1 MEELDKRPLFSIV
14 AIMKNEAN
22 TLPKLFSGLTE
33 YQARGGEVVIL
44 DTGSTDN
51 SAEIARNF
59 GAIVHEVGEKF
70 ITVINSQ
77 LAGAI
82 NKEFVVEG
90 EEDIVKAGNKLFDFA
105 AARNYVSSLAT
116 NNFIVTL
123 DCDEKY
129 SRFDIDIINDLIS
142 QGYEQLE
149 YNFVYAHDAV
159 GNPAVQFI
167 QSKAFD
173 RRKLKWVNK
182 VHEVLHGD
190 AKRIYVAENV
200 ILLEHFQEQ
209 GKEHRSNYLTGLGT
223 DSYENPSNDRN
234 LFYCAREMMYHGRPK
249 SAIKAFMRH
258 QKFNGWDAE
267 RAQGL
272 IYIGDC
278 YGILNEPEKQLE
290 YYHKGFDA
298 YPKRREALI
307 RIASYYRHRNNPH
320 ATAAYA
326 NATLVIPQTGFY
338 ADAMNEYRETPHEFL
353 YWACNLMG
361 DKEAAKWH
369 FHQAYSFQPD
379 HPKYI
384 ADSKE
389 ILGFQLSDVQGWM
402 TLEEQVA
409 LFNEAKKA
417 NVVVEIGSWKSR
429 STQALLQG
437 CPGIVYACDTWM
449 GSADVQDLTNTM
461 AKQEDVFEIFKENTK
476 QYNNLKIVRKTSLEA
491 SKEFAPKSINFC
503 FIDAGHSLE
512 ECMADALA
520 WWPLVADGGTL
531 AFHDYQ
537 QDVWMG
543 VVKCVDTLFGK
554 PDELYGSIAII
565 RKDGRHNL

>member
-59 GAIVHEVGEKF
+59 GAVVHEVGEKF

-82 NKEFVVEG
+82 NNEFVVEG
-90 EEDIVKAGNKLFDFA
+90 EEDIVKSGNRLFDFA
-105 AARNYVSSLAT
+105 AARNYVSSLAI

-149 YNFVYAHDAV
+149 YNFVYAHDAA

-249 SAIKAFMRH
+249 SAIKAFLRH
-258 QKFNGWDAE
+258 QKYNGWDAE

-278 YGILNEPEKQLE
+278 YGTLNEPEKQLE

-326 NATLVIPQTGFY
+326 NAALVIPQTGFY
-338 ADAMNEYRETPHEFL
+338 ADAMNEYRETPHELL
-353 YWACNLMG
+353 YWSCNLMG

-369 FHQAYSFQPD
+369 FHQAYRFQPD

-389 ILGFQLSDVQGWM
+389 ILGFQLSSVQGWM
-402 TLEEQVA
+402 TDIEQRF
-409 LFNEAKKA
+409 LFEEAKKHQ
-417 NVVVEIGSWKSR
+417 VIVEIGSWRGR
-429 STQALLQG
+429 STQALLQSG
-437 CPGIVYACDTWM
+437 AKYVYACDTWL
-449 GSADVQDLTNTM
+449 GSADIQDSTNYL
-461 AKQEDVFEIFKENTK
+461 AKQEDIFAAFTENTK
-476 QYNNLKIVRKTSLEA
+476 EYSNLIKIRKPSLEA
-491 SKEFAPKSINFC
+491 CKEFLTNSIDFC
-503 FIDAGHSLE
+503 FIDAGHSYAE
-512 ECMADALA
+512 IMADVKA
-520 WWPLVADGGTL
+520 WFPLVKEGGVIC
-531 AFHDYQ
+531 FHDYFP
-537 QDVWMG
+537 DVWMG
-543 VVKCVDTLFGK
+543 VVQCIDELFGK
-554 PDELYGSIAII
+554 PDEVYGTIAVI
-565 RKDGRHNL
+565 RKNGRHNI